1 MIIPSRWLLLF
12 ALLLAA
18 CGGPRYDVFT
28 CAFGTGETT
37 CTPLRASESAKDVID
52 MDFTLVNPNTT
63 TPGCAGDFHLGVNQ
77 PKGGY
82 LSWHAQEQDTTC
94 APVGQELTGEQQ
106 LDGTEKVVDAHFPQN
121 DFTFRVS
128 VRPEVTR

>member
-1 MIIPSRWLLLF
+1 MTSRWFLLS

-18 CGGPRYDVFT
+18 CGGPKYDVFT
-28 CAFGTGETT
+28 CAFGATEVS

-52 MDFTLVNPNTT
+52 MHFTLVNPNISTQ
-63 TPGCAGDFHLGVNQ
+63 GCAGEFHLGVNQ

-94 APVGQELTGEQQ
+94 AALGQEMTGEQR
-106 LDGTEKVVDAHFPQN
+106 LDGTEKSVDAYFPQN
-121 DFTFRVS
+121 DFTFRVV
-128 VRPEVTR
+128 VRPAVE